1 MYLVAIWE
9 TQFQE
14 QLKQSEDLGTK
25 HRSWPQGS
33 RVSCPLV
40 GENISKASA
49 ATKGVRELETA
60 PK

>member
-1 MYLVAIWE
+1 MGCHLGNTVSGATQAIRR
-9 TQFQE
+9 
-14 QLKQSEDLGTK
+14 SGMK

-49 ATKGVRELETA
+49 ATKGVRELEIA